1 MTRTSLSSAPRAAT
15 ARWAPQH
22 AARPVSVVLVE
33 DHDLVRLLLRRA
45 ITDHGGLR
53 VAGEAADA
61 DAGVALVA
69 RLRPDVVVLDLG
81 LAGMDPLVATKTI
94 RELVPACGILV
105 FSAFD
110 AERHAP
116 AALRAGADAYVEK
129 RAGFQ
134 AAAVA
139 VAALAER

>member
-1 MTRTSLSSAPRAAT
+1 MSRTQLPGPPPAPSAG
-15 ARWAPQH
+15 APERT
-22 AARPVSVVLVE
+22 RPVNVVLVD

-69 RLRPDVVVLDLG
+69 RLQPDIVVLDLG
-81 LAGMDPLVATKTI
+81 LAGMDALEAAGRI
-94 RELVPACGILV
+94 RELAPDCRILV

-116 AALRAGADAYVEK
+116 AALQAGADEYVEK

-134 AAAVA
+134 AAVTAVA
-139 VAALAER
+139 ELAAR